1 MFKKTVN
8 FKKMAINK
16 NSTSY
21 IITFSVILISFT
33 ALLLSTLSVSLKPM
47 QQENIKNEKRSFLL
61 AAAGQFTVKESKKMS
76 KDEIKSLFNERISS
90 VVIDY
95 KGQIIEGQD
104 AFNLD
109 VVKEYKATSKTPEA
123 RKYALFTYKSEDG
136 SEKYII
142 PMAGN
147 GLWGPVWGYMAL
159 KSDKNTIDGVIFD
172 HKSETPGL
180 GAEITKKWFLDQFTS
195 STKQILDEEGN
206 YQSVSV
212 VKGGIKKPK
221 HEVDAIAGS
230 TITSK
235 GVSKMLNESF
245 YPYMVFWGKIK

>member
-1 MFKKTVN
+1 
-8 FKKMAINK
+8 MALNK

-21 IITFSVILISFT
+21 IITFSVILVSFT

-61 AAAGQFTVKESKKMS
+61 AAAGQFTVKESKKKS
-76 KDEIKSLFNERISS
+76 KDEIKQIYNDKISS
-90 VVIDY
+90 VVINY
-95 KGQIIEGQD
+95 KGEIIDGED
-104 AFNLD
+104 AFELD
-109 VVKEYKATSKTPEA
+109 VVKEFKATSKNPED
-123 RKYALFTYKSEDG
+123 RKYALFTYKNEDG

-147 GLWGPVWGYMAL
+147 GLWGPVWAYVAL
-159 KSDKNTIDGVIFD
+159 KADKNTIDGVIFD

-180 GAEITKKWFLDQFTS
+180 GAEITKAWFQDQFTDEK
-195 STKQILDEEGN
+195 KQVMGEDGN
-206 YQSVSV
+206 YQGVSV
-212 VKGGIKKPK
+212 VKGGVKKPM

-245 YPYMVFWGKIK
+245 YPYMIFWDKIK